1 MYKTS
6 SKYEG
11 QKAGR
16 NIMFKVYL
24 LIKRCFDILLSLISI
39 VFLSP
44 ILLTVAILVKLTSKG
59 PILFIQKRVGINN
72 EPFYIFKF
80 RTMRVDAPKDQPTD
94 QLENPL
100 VWITRVGLILRK
112 TSIDELP
119 QLVNIFL
126 GNMSFVGP
134 RPAIYSQIGLIDSRT
149 KLGVSRIKPGLT
161 GLAQV
166 NGRDENN
173 DSEKVYWDEIY
184 LKEMSFLLDIKII
197 LQTFLNAISSKS
209 VIEGKH

>member
-1 MYKTS
+1 
-6 SKYEG
+6 
-11 QKAGR
+11 
-16 NIMFKVYL
+16 MFKVYL